1 MNNLSLRRLCVA
13 LVSMSLLSPF
23 VAPTARAAMV
33 GTEQALAFESRD
45 AYLDAARATLARAD
59 VRDRMLAMGVDP
71 GMVDERLGALTN
83 AELQA
88 LASRIEEAPA
98 GGDVLAI
105 IGIVFLVLLLL
116 EYTGTIDIFKKVP

>member
-45 AYLDAARATLARAD
+45 AYLDAARAALARSD
-59 VRDRMLAMGVDP
+59 VRDSMLAMGVDP